1 MQNNK
6 FVKEMDSDAKKNR
19 GRKAGKKN
27 GKGKLLTVVVNLLA
41 MALVAVLVPYVT
53 LCWLDSYT
61 NHNVAYKVPDVCGL
75 HVDEAADVLKDSRLG
90 YSVVEYKYKDGAVA
104 DEVLEQRPLA
114 GAKVKEGRKITL
126 VLNTT
131 EKPRQGI
138 PPVIDN
144 SSLRE
149 AEFRLKAAGFVVEAV
164 DTVKGEREWVYE
176 LRYNGRKLENG
187 TAIPRGSK
195 VTLVVGSGE
204 DISSDTVRLDPDFF

>member
-1 MQNNK
+1 MEMSPDTSKNK
-6 FVKEMDSDAKKNR
+6 KSKQGGAASGNR
-19 GRKAGKKN
+19 KRNFKIIA
-27 GKGKLLTVVVNLLA
+27 VNLLV
-41 MALVAVLVPYVT
+41 MAVIAFAVPYAT
-53 LCWLDSYT
+53 LRWLDSYT
-61 NHNVAYKVPDVCGL
+61 NHNIAYEVPDVRGL
-75 HVDEAADVLKDSRLG
+75 QLEEAVAALKESKLD
-90 YSVVEYKYKDGAVA
+90 YSVTEYKYKDGAGK

-114 GAKVKEGRKITL
+114 NSKVKEGRKIAL

-164 DTVKGEREWVYE
+164 DTIKGEREWVYE
-176 LRYNGRKLENG
+176 LRYKGRKLENG

-195 VTLVVGSGE
+195 VTLVIGSG
-204 DISSDTVRLDPDFF
+204 DDNSADTVRIDPDFF